1 MEHSKSNIDKVLNIM
16 YAFQMVSLNTLGEVK
31 HDDVYIAYLPMAH
44 VLEFLAETA
53 FALLGIL
60 FGQHS
65 QNQTTKVKK
74 GFF

>member
-44 VLEFLAETA
+44 V
-53 FALLGIL
+53 
-60 FGQHS
+60 
-65 QNQTTKVKK
+65 
-74 GFF
+74 